1 MTDVQNPTLVSTK
14 EVDYLD
20 EDKPIRG
27 QNFVLV
33 SFISPED
40 VIVNKEAYI
49 FTKFTEKFSG
59 DMKNLLESIKEK

>member
-1 MTDVQNPTLVSTK
+1 MTDVQNPTHVSTK